1 MCLSTVY
8 KNTVTPETVAMKNVM
23 KIECQGDM
31 VILTDLMER
40 QMAIHGELVMAN
52 LVEGAHAVDARC
64 AQRLQHH
71 FDQLLH
77 GSSLPP
83 STHSPHKNSSASSKT
98 IMSAR
103 RTRK

>member
-40 QMAIHGELVMAN
+40 QITVKGELVSVD
-52 LVEGAHAVDARC
+52 LVG
-64 AQRLQHH
+64 
-71 FDQLLH
+71 
-77 GSSLPP
+77 
-83 STHSPHKNSSASSKT
+83 NSAL
-98 IMSAR
+98 IR
-103 RTRK
+103 PL